1 MSAFMRLPT
10 PPARRTT
17 LRSPSTA
24 AAATHRTGP
33 RTAHRTAEERRPTEE
48 KVLTEEVLAESAT
61 QVIASDH
68 GSLVGT
74 TDEAGGA
81 RVDW

>member
-1 MSAFMRLPT
+1 
-10 PPARRTT
+10 
-17 LRSPSTA
+17 
-24 AAATHRTGP
+24 
-33 RTAHRTAEERRPTEE
+33 AEERRPTEE